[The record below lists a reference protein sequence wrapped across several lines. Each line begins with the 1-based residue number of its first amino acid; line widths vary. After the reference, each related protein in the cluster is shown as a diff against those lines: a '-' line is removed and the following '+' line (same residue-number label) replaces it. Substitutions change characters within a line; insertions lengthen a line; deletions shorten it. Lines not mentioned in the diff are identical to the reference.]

1 MDFRKKV
8 AIVNA
13 VCSWNWHGGDLNIFV
28 NDGDYAKFKKV
39 LDVETNYF
47 DDEEVKA
54 VVRQDC
60 ICILPFDKVLNDAG
74 LTQSEIK
81 EMFD

>member
-13 VCSWNWHGGDLNIFV
+13 VQSWNWHGGDLNIFV
-28 NDGDYAKFKKV
+28 SDGEYAKFKKV
-39 LDVETNYF
+39 LDEETNFF
-47 DDEEVKA
+47 DDETVNA
-54 VVRQDC
+54 VVKQDY
-60 ICILPFDKVLNDAG
+60 ICIVCFDKVLDDAG